1 MSLCFA
7 FDTLVLSGSDVTLP
21 VAFLPNS
28 HAPHPYLV
36 SAAEASH
43 QAENLGWRVE
53 ASLLPYSSALE
64 GL

>member
-1 MSLCFA
+1 M
-7 FDTLVLSGSDVTLP
+7 TLL

-43 QAENLGWRVE
+43 QAENLGWREE
-53 ASLLPYSSALE
+53 ASLLPCSSALE